1 MTAALSRLSI
11 TTKVILAVAVSL
23 ALVVGVNYAKFLSGY
38 RTDMEGTMVHQA
50 AAFTAVADE
59 AKNHAS
65 NLMSTGA
72 FDIETLV
79 AEAQQQVAKGGS
91 YRDTR
96 FFNTIPVVV
105 GWHSAQ
111 EAAKKEGIDFKI
123 AAFEARNKANEPAPG
138 SFSHALLKDL
148 EAQVKA
154 GGQDALHRIDEKTNT
169 MHYMRAI
176 RLEES
181 CMMCHGDP
189 AKYAKK
195 DSSGGFSN
203 KDALGFT
210 MEGWAVG
217 GTHGAYEIQIP
228 LTNTDQHVAAFFTGG
243 LMYTVPI
250 VALTLGGFLFWL
262 RSAVGR
268 PIQQVVSTVS
278 KVAEG
283 DLTPRLNMRRSDE
296 IGVLAGAFDKLMD
309 SLHGAIR
316 DVHAAAN
323 DVAAASTQIAAS
335 SEEMAAAVGEVAQQ
349 STKAST
355 AADDSG
361 RIATDGGR
369 VVLGTI
375 ESMKSIDTVVGQSV
389 KTVEDLGAK
398 GQQIGEVIAV
408 INEIADQTN
417 LLALNAAIEAARAGE
432 HGRGFAVV
440 ADEVRKLA
448 ERTTKATQEI
458 AGSITSIQTQTA
470 EAVEQMNRGATEV
483 KAGVGRAT
491 EAGNNLEQIVAG
503 AKDVA
508 GLLQGISAASQE
520 AGAGAAQSAS
530 AASELSAQAEQL
542 QQMVNRFKIDAGP
555 KAGGPRPEIPG
566 SKRRKPAKAAGGAH

>member
-1 MTAALSRLSI
+1 MLAAFARLSI
-11 TTKVILAVAVSL
+11 TTKVIAAVTLSL
-23 ALVVGVNYAKFLSGY
+23 VLVVGVNYTVFLTGY
-38 RTDMEGTMVHQA
+38 RSDMEGTMVRQA
-50 AAFTAVADE
+50 AAFTAVADA

-65 NLMSTGA
+65 KLMSSGA
-72 FDIETLV
+72 FDVDTLI
-79 AEAQQQVAKGGS
+79 AEAQESVKRGGS

-96 FFNTIPVVV
+96 FYNTIPVVV
-105 GWHSAQ
+105 GWRSAE
-111 EAAKKEGIDFKI
+111 EAAKKEGIDFKV
-123 AAFEARNKANEPAPG
+123 AAFEARNKASEPESG

-148 EAQVKA
+148 EAQVSA
-154 GGQDALHRIDEKTNT
+154 GGTDELHRIDGKTNT

-181 CMMCHGDP
+181 CMMCHGEP
-189 AKYAKK
+189 AKHGKK
-195 DSSGGFSN
+195 AADGTFTD
-203 KDALGFT
+203 KDPLGFK
-210 MEGWAVG
+210 MESWSVG
-217 GTHGAYEIQIP
+217 GTHGAYEIRIP
-228 LTNTDQHVAAFFTGG
+228 LTKTDQQAAAFFTGG
-243 LMYTVPI
+243 LLYTVPM
-250 VALTLGGFLFWL
+250 VALALGGFFLWL

-268 PIQQVVSTVS
+268 PIRQVVATVS

-283 DLTPRLNMRRSDE
+283 DLTPRLNLARADE
-296 IGVLAGAFDKLMD
+296 IGVLATAFDKLMD

-335 SEEMAAAVGEVAQQ
+335 SEEMAAAVSEVAIQ

-355 AADDSG
+355 AADASG
-361 RIATDGGR
+361 KIATDGGQ
-369 VVLGTI
+369 VVLATI
-375 ESMKSIDTVVGQSV
+375 QSMKSIDTVVGQSV
-389 KTVEDLGAK
+389 RTVEDLGAK
-398 GQQIGEVIAV
+398 SQQIGQVIAV

-470 EAVEQMNRGATEV
+470 EAVTQMNLGATEV
-483 KAGVGRAT
+483 KSGVGRAT
-491 EAGNNLEQIVAG
+491 EAGENLEQIVNG

-530 AASELSAQAEQL
+530 AASQLSAQAEQL

-555 KAGGPRPEIPG
+555 RPGASHADIPG
-566 SKRRKPAKAAGGAH
+566 SKRRKPAKPAAR